1 MNAKQILG
9 TIVAILVILLL
20 MAGFWGYNLN
30 NEKTK
35 LLSEK
40 EQLNTELNG
49 LNLLKDEL
57 ATEVDSLQ
65 SAYEELAEENESLQ
79 TSLEDEK
86 ARVRRRNATIKSV
99 KASLVSARETSEAE
113 MGNLRT
119 QIEGLLASKTQLE
132 NSIASLQT
140 ENDSLR
146 ALTGVLTKDLGKA
159 REDNLALANLNRAME
174 GELDRLTLANFK
186 ASAFRVEV
194 QKRNKKKV
202 TSKSRRAKRI
212 QVSFDLTEVPE
223 GYQGVR
229 PVYLVIADEKA
240 TPIKLKE
247 PIQAKV
253 TVNGQETDLIAAE
266 AKEVNVVENQRISF
280 THELDSK
287 LKSGYYRISIYTDI
301 GMLGATS
308 LRLR

>member
-86 ARVRRRNATIKSV
+86 SRVRRRNATIKSV

-113 MGNLRT
+113 MGNLRS
-119 QIEGLLASKTQLE
+119 QIEGLLTSKTQLE

-223 GYQGVR
+223 GYQSVR

-287 LKSGYYRISIYTDI
+287 LKSGFYRISIYTDI